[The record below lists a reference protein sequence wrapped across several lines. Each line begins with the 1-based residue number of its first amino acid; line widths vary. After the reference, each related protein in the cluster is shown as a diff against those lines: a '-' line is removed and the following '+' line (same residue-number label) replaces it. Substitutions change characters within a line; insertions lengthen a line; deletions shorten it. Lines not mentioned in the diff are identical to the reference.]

1 MGMGAVTA
9 EIFAKEGAKVV
20 IADYNEEKGREQT
33 EKSKLQVAK
42 LLS

>member
-1 MGMGAVTA
+1 MGAVTA